1 MANKKDKPTAESV
14 LDDAIGVLHLGI
26 EAIRDEIEK
35 IKAGKAGKSKYDKA
49 ARISY
54 LAQKAGSIADSVRK
68 AEAARARRLDEITF
82 ELVLTWFRRL
92 DKTDQSRFEREL
104 QLIGSKRSGLA

>member
-1 MANKKDKPTAESV
+1 MVRKTSKPTAESV
-14 LDDAIGVLHLGI
+14 LDDAIGVLHIGI
-26 EAIRDEIEK
+26 ESIRDEILK

-68 AEAARARRLDEITF
+68 AEAARSRRLERITKADVLAFLRTLDEA
-82 ELVLTWFRRL
+82 ERASLV
-92 DKTDQSRFEREL
+92 REA
-104 QLIGSKRSGLA
+104 QRIDEEGSVLA